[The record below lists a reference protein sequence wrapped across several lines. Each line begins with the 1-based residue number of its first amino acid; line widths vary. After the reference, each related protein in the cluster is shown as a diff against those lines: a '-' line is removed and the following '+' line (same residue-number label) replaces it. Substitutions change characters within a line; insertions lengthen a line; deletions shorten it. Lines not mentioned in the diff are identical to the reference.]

1 MVRSMRLE
9 LIRLPIRPSNV
20 RVCRFRHDR
29 IFANRKRYYNGCRHD
44 CQSLLFAYTS
54 NFLYFFEKMLMYNR
68 VMKRLIIFLLCITLA
83 ALPCAGCAKATDD
96 AVDEAW
102 ILFINAKKGDAAL
115 ISVNGKF
122 FLVDT
127 GREENADALVSTLKE
142 YGVDEIE
149 GLFLTHSHNDHTG
162 GLKAVAEAFTIKAAY
177 RAEFAEANKK
187 GQAKLDKKLGKVGL
201 ESTILRAGDSI
212 SLGGDAY
219 AEVLAPTE
227 LNKDDDNDNSL
238 VLMLH
243 ANGHTALLTGDMQ
256 FKEERTLLRR
266 NADVSADI
274 LKVGNHGNPDAT
286 LEEFADA
293 VGADIAVIS
302 TDTSADT
309 DSANARVIAALGD
322 TQIFVT
328 ENDPIGVMIGMGN
341 DISAGYASIVNNY

>member
-1 MVRSMRLE
+1 M
-9 LIRLPIRPSNV
+9 
-20 RVCRFRHDR
+20 
-29 IFANRKRYYNGCRHD
+29 
-44 CQSLLFAYTS
+44 
-54 NFLYFFEKMLMYNR
+54 
-68 VMKRLIIFLLCITLA
+68 IIFLLCIMLA
-83 ALPCAGCAKATDD
+83 ALPCAGCAQAADD
-96 AVDEAW
+96 VW
-102 ILFINAKKGDAAL
+102 ILFVNAKKGDAAL
-115 ISVNGKF
+115 ISANGKF
-122 FLVDT
+122 YLVDT

-201 ESTILRAGDSI
+201 ESTILRAGDRI

-227 LNKDDDNDNSL
+227 LNGDDDNDNSL

-243 ANGHTALLTGDMQ
+243 ANGHRALLTGDMQ

-286 LEEFADA
+286 LEELCKCGRCGHSRDKHGYLRRYGFRQRAGDC
-293 VGADIAVIS
+293 GAW
-302 TDTSADT
+302 
-309 DSANARVIAALGD
+309 G
-322 TQIFVT
+322 
-328 ENDPIGVMIGMGN
+328 
-341 DISAGYASIVNNY
+341 SAGICNGKRSHRRDDRHGQRYKRRLCLDSE

>member
-1 MVRSMRLE
+1 MC
-9 LIRLPIRPSNV
+9 IRDS
-20 RVCRFRHDR
+20 
-29 IFANRKRYYNGCRHD
+29 
-44 CQSLLFAYTS
+44 
-54 NFLYFFEKMLMYNR
+54 
-68 VMKRLIIFLLCITLA
+68 
-83 ALPCAGCAKATDD
+83 
-96 AVDEAW
+96 
-102 ILFINAKKGDAAL
+102 AKKGDAAL
-115 ISVNGKF
+115 ISANGKF
-122 FLVDT
+122 YLVDT

-162 GLKAVAEAFTIKAAY
+162 GLKAVAKAFTIKAAY

-201 ESTILRAGDSI
+201 ESTILRAGDRI

-227 LNKDDDNDNSL
+227 LNEDDDNDNSL

-243 ANGHTALLTGDMQ
+243 ANGHRALLTGDMQ
-256 FKEERTLLRR
+256 FREERTLLRR
-266 NADVSADI
+266 NAAVSADI

-286 LEEFADA
+286 LEEFANA

-322 TQIFVT
+322 AQIFVT
-328 ENDPIGVMIGMGN
+328 ENDPIGVMIGMGK

>member
-1 MVRSMRLE
+1 
-9 LIRLPIRPSNV
+9 
-20 RVCRFRHDR
+20 
-29 IFANRKRYYNGCRHD
+29 
-44 CQSLLFAYTS
+44 
-54 NFLYFFEKMLMYNR
+54 MYNR
-68 VMKRLIIFLLCITLA
+68 AMKRMIIFLLCIMLA
-83 ALPCAGCAKATDD
+83 ALPCAGCAQTADD
-96 AVDEAW
+96 VW
-102 ILFINAKKGDAAL
+102 ILFVNAKKGDAAL
-115 ISVNGKF
+115 ISANGKF
-122 FLVDT
+122 YLVDT

-162 GLKAVAEAFTIKAAY
+162 GLKAVAKAFTIKAAY

-201 ESTILRAGDSI
+201 ESTILRAGDRI

-227 LNKDDDNDNSL
+227 LNEDDDNDNSL

-243 ANGHTALLTGDMQ
+243 ANGHRALLTGDMQ
-256 FKEERTLLRR
+256 FREERTLLRR

-286 LEEFADA
+286 LEEFANA
-293 VGADIAVIS
+293 VGAGIAVIS

-309 DSANARVIAALGD
+309 DSANARVITALGEA
-322 TQIFVT
+322 QVFVT
-328 ENDPIGVMIGMGN
+328 ENDPIGVMIGMGK

>member
-29 IFANRKRYYNGCRHD
+29 IFVNRKRYYNGCRRD
-44 CQSLLFAYTS
+44 CQSLLFAYTPK
-54 NFLYFFEKMLMYNR
+54 FLYFFEKMLMYNR
-68 VMKRLIIFLLCITLA
+68 AMKRMIIFLLCIMLA
-83 ALPCAGCAKATDD
+83 ALPCAGCAQAADD
-96 AVDEAW
+96 VW
-102 ILFINAKKGDAAL
+102 ILFVNAKKGDAAL
-115 ISVNGKF
+115 ISANGKF
-122 FLVDT
+122 YLVDT

-162 GLKAVAEAFTIKAAY
+162 GLKAVAEAFTIRAAY

-201 ESTILRAGDSI
+201 ESTILRAGDRI

-227 LNKDDDNDNSL
+227 LNGDDDNDNSL

-243 ANGHTALLTGDMQ
+243 ANGHRALFTGDMQ
-256 FKEERTLLRR
+256 FREERTLLRR

-293 VGADIAVIS
+293 VGAGIAVIS
-302 TDTSADT
+302 TDTSADA
-309 DSANARVIAALGD
+309 DSANARVIAALGEA
-322 TQIFVT
+322 QVFVT
-328 ENDPIGVMIGMGN
+328 ENDPIGVMIGMGK

>member
-1 MVRSMRLE
+1 
-9 LIRLPIRPSNV
+9 
-20 RVCRFRHDR
+20 
-29 IFANRKRYYNGCRHD
+29 
-44 CQSLLFAYTS
+44 
-54 NFLYFFEKMLMYNR
+54 MYNR
-68 VMKRLIIFLLCITLA
+68 AMKRMIIFLLCIMLA
-83 ALPCAGCAKATDD
+83 ALPCAGCAQAADD
-96 AVDEAW
+96 VW

-115 ISVNGKF
+115 ISADGKF
-122 FLVDT
+122 YLVDT

-162 GLKAVAEAFTIKAAY
+162 GLKTVAEAFTIKAAY

-201 ESTILRAGDSI
+201 ESTILRAGDRI

-227 LNKDDDNDNSL
+227 LNEDDDNDNSL

-286 LEEFADA
+286 LEEFANA
-293 VGADIAVIS
+293 VGAGIAVIS

-322 TQIFVT
+322 AQVFVT
-328 ENDPIGVMIGMGN
+328 ENDPIGVMIGMGKA
-341 DISAGYASIVNNY
+341 ISAGYASIVNNY